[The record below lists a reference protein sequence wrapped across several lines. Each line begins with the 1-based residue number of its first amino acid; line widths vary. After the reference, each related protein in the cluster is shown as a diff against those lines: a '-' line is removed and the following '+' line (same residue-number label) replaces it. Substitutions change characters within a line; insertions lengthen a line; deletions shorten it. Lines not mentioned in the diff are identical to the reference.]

1 MTNQEKLQKA
11 LAFLGSKHILTKNS
25 TFVYKRGPT
34 VLGQYKE
41 KK

>member
-11 LAFLGSKHILTKNS
+11 LTFLGSKHILAKNS

>member
-11 LAFLGSKHILTKNS
+11 LTFLGSKHVLAKNS
-25 TFVYKRGPT
+25 TFDYKRGPT
-34 VLGQYKE
+34 ILGRYRE